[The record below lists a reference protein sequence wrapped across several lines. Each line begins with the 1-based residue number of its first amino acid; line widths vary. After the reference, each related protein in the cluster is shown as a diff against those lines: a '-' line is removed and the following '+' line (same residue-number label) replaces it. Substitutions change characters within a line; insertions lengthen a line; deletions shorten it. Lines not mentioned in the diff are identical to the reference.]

1 MPVTIASGHK
11 AGIQQPR
18 FLLGRND
25 PLPAQQLLGGVLVR
39 AAELGV
45 VLSLFASEETEAWG
59 GNVSAAAEEQC
70 VCLQTDAIGNI
81 SPSDVALC
89 FSGWTVRLFFALSF
103 SLPFPAADCG
113 TLKTAFLSACPFW
126 ARNVPVLAAAL
137 SREGCHQPWSGD
149 RPGQYPCSSAGFG
162 ELVGHP
168 CAKFSCQLLYFRCS
182 FQCMAQQLLLGLM
195 GFG

>member
-70 VCLQTDAIGNI
+70 VRLQTDAIGNI

-89 FSGWTVRLFFALSF
+89 FSGWTVRLFLALSF

-113 TLKTAFLSACPFW
+113 TLKRKQPSFQ
-126 ARNVPVLAAAL
+126 PVL
-137 SREGCHQPWSGD
+137 
-149 RPGQYPCSSAGFG
+149 FG
-162 ELVGHP
+162 PEMSL
-168 CAKFSCQLLYFRCS
+168 FW
-182 FQCMAQQLLLGLM
+182 QQHSLGKVVTSPAVVTGLGSTPVALLGL
-195 GFG
+195 GSWLGILVPNSAASSFISGAPFSAWPSSCFWG